1 MPSERN
7 RRKDDTWTTDELNRA
22 LKGSRDDLERKRHR
36 RDGDERRH
44 RDDEDP
50 KERRRPKNE
59 ERKHHRDGSEDKR
72 RHMQD
77 DSERTNLTED
87 DRERQRR
94 ERRERREKKDPS
106 KHEKR
111 EKKRDTPVI
120 EDDDDKRR
128 RHRDRDDE
136 KRGHR
141 DDDRDRHRD
150 RDDDRR
156 KRRDDDKERRH
167 RDDNRKH
174 GRDENDNRRRHR
186 DEDDRDKRKK
196 ESREKDRHR
205 TADDDR
211 DRKRREKRDDS
222 DDRERQR
229 QERREKKE
237 KRDREKKSDRDEEKR
252 DSRKGDRQR
261 DRDDRHR
268 DRNMERKKE
277 EKQEQPT
284 GRKKT
289 RVKRV
294 PKKIQPASRSKV
306 QDPVSEQEEN
316 GDEYNYDD
324 EEFEDYDDD
333 FEPDDDDDDDDDDE
347 RPQQPG
353 SEMDD
358 LLKAMD
364 EENTRLVNGSRHSNR
379 SDSTDASEERYK
391 EPAPKVNRG
400 RTFIDF
406 VSAKQVALNA
416 TTASRTRKR
425 GTDLQKMIELDI
437 ARYDMF
443 DLPPVREYE
452 MYIRS
457 FGRSNTKQAYIQTNE
472 DNIDRDIQTDDI
484 DAKEKWTQHPSEDL
498 LGVGGDGIDPEA
510 ANDNQIISRHG
521 DTVKLAKFVEKIG
534 QTVGFLLDEER
545 DGGDRHNLDNTK
557 SNVGFSD
564 GFTQLGGLKFVGG
577 RHVTQACFCP
587 NQPHMLLTVFSNSAE
602 PSPDNPVDSHGLAC
616 VWNIN
621 DLTYPHR
628 ILCCEAPPTCCCF
641 SPSKAVLA
649 FCGMGDGSVVVWD
662 LREPTSMHR
671 TVSVGDQEHVLRF
684 PTYNTARVL
693 EEENHHSSITTI
705 IPVYSSVVGSR
716 SEDSTDLGSGL
727 SFQLASAEQN
737 AVVNL
742 WVVAEISAPD
752 MAGSESDLGL
762 APGGRIK
769 LLKSSSVILQSPNR
783 AARTKGIIQ
792 AFEMQLLPTDLN
804 HFYVGTDTGCV
815 VHGVRFGSRGFP
827 QGYAPAV
834 ESPVNVTTIDLSP
847 FGSPYLLA
855 GCDNGCLH
863 LYHTGTEHPLLS
875 WPVFSGGRAVRCVRW
890 SRSRPAVFFVL
901 DEDSMVHVFD
911 LLENDSSPVS
921 RDQISPG
928 RAVTM
933 CMTGATPSR
942 PPQLLLALD
951 NGRTEVHT
959 IIKQLSEQQTLEE
972 DFIDKYVDK
981 F

>member
-22 LKGSRDDLERKRHR
+22 LKGSRDDLEKKRHR

-44 RDDEDP
+44 RDDEDR
-50 KERRRPKNE
+50 KERRRPKDDE
-59 ERKHHRDGSEDKR
+59 KKSHRDGSEDKR
-72 RHMQD
+72 RHRRD
-77 DSERTNLTED
+77 DSDRMSLTEEE
-87 DRERQRR
+87 RERQRQ
-94 ERRERREKKDPS
+94 ERRDRREKKDPS
-106 KHEKR
+106 KPEKKEKR
-111 EKKRDTPVI
+111 RDAPVI
-120 EDDDDKRR
+120 EDDDTRR

-136 KRGHR
+136 KRRHQ

-156 KRRDDDKERRH
+156 KRREEKERKH
-167 RDDNRKH
+167 KDD
-174 GRDENDNRRRHR
+174 GRNETDNRRRQR

-205 TADDDR
+205 TDDDR
-211 DRKRREKRDDS
+211 DRRRREKHEDT
-222 DDRERQR
+222 DDRDRQR

-237 KRDREKKSDRDEEKR
+237 KDRDKRSDRDEEKR
-252 DSRKGDRQR
+252 DSRKGDKPR
-261 DRDDRHR
+261 DRSTRSDDRHK
-268 DRNMERKKE
+268 DRNVERKKE
-277 EKQEQPT
+277 EKQSEP
-284 GRKKT
+284 
-289 RVKRV
+289 V
-294 PKKIQPASRSKV
+294 SRSRV
-306 QDPVSEQEEN
+306 QEPESDQEEN

-324 EEFEDYDDD
+324 EDFEDYDDD
-333 FEPDDDDDDDDDDE
+333 FEADDDDTND
-347 RPQQPG
+347 RPQQEEPAATEEPTSRQTFEIIPG
-353 SEMDD
+353 SEMDE

-364 EENTRLVNGSRHSNR
+364 EENTRLANGSRHSNR
-379 SDSTDASEERYK
+379 SDSTDASEERYT

-406 VSAKQVALNA
+406 VSAKQVALNS

-425 GTDLQKMIELDI
+425 GTDLQKMIELDV

-443 DLPPVREYE
+443 DLPPVKEYE

-484 DAKEKWTQHPSEDL
+484 DTKEKWTQHPSEDV

-545 DGGDRHNLDNTK
+545 DGGDRHALDNTK

-564 GFTQLGGLKFVGG
+564 GFTQLGGLKFMEG

-587 NQPHMLLTVFSNSAE
+587 NQPNMLLTIFSHPAQ

-621 DLTYPHR
+621 DVTYPHR
-628 ILCCEAPPTCCCF
+628 ILCCEATPTCCCF
-641 SPSKAVLA
+641 SPAKAALA

-662 LREPTSMHR
+662 LREATSMHR

-705 IPVYSSVVGSR
+705 VPVYSTVVGSK
-716 SEDSTDLGSGL
+716 SEDSSDLGSGL
-727 SFQLASAEQN
+727 SFQLASVEQN

-742 WVVAEISAPD
+742 WVVAEISSPD

-769 LLKSSSVILQSPNR
+769 LLKSSSVTLRSPNR
-783 AARTKGIIQ
+783 AARTKGAIQ

-827 QGYAPAV
+827 QGYAPSV
-834 ESPVNVTTIDLSP
+834 ESPVNVTTIDFSP

-863 LYHTGTEHPLLS
+863 LYHTKSESPLLS
-875 WPVFSGGRAVRCVRW
+875 WPAFSGGRAVCCVRW
-890 SRSRPAVFFVL
+890 SRSRPAVFYVL

-921 RDQISPG
+921 RDQITPG

-933 CMTGATPSR
+933 CLTGATPSR

-959 IIKQLSEQQTLEE
+959 IIQQLSEQQTLEE

>member
-36 RDGDERRH
+36 RDGEERRH
-44 RDDEDP
+44 RDDEDR
-50 KERRRPKNE
+50 KERRRPKDE

-72 RHMQD
+72 RHRQD
-77 DSERTNLTED
+77 DSERINLTED
-87 DRERQRR
+87 ERERQRR

-106 KHEKR
+106 KPEKK
-111 EKKRDTPVI
+111 EKKRDAPVI
-120 EDDDDKRR
+120 EDDDEIRR

-136 KRGHR
+136 KRRHR

-156 KRRDDDKERRH
+156 KRRDDDKERRR
-167 RDDNRKH
+167 RDDDRKH

-237 KRDREKKSDRDEEKR
+237 KKEKKSDRDEEKR

-268 DRNMERKKE
+268 DRNVERKKE
-277 EKQEQPT
+277 EKQSE
-284 GRKKT
+284 
-289 RVKRV
+289 
-294 PKKIQPASRSKV
+294 PASRSKV
-306 QDPVSEQEEN
+306 QDPESEQEED
-316 GDEYNYDD
+316 GDDYNYDE

-333 FEPDDDDDDDDDDE
+333 FEPDDDDGDDE
-347 RPQQPG
+347 RPQQDEPAEAESTLGHIRQIIPG
-353 SEMDD
+353 SEMDQ

-364 EENTRLVNGSRHSNR
+364 EENTRLANGSRHSSR
-379 SDSTDASEERYK
+379 SDSTDASEDRYK

-406 VSAKQVALNA
+406 VSAKQVALNS

-425 GTDLQKMIELDI
+425 GTDLQKMIELDV

-484 DAKEKWTQHPSEDL
+484 DTKEKWTQHPSEDL

-564 GFTQLGGLKFVGG
+564 GFTQLGELKFMEG

-587 NQPHMLLTVFSNSAE
+587 NQQHMLLTVFSNPAE

-641 SPSKAVLA
+641 SPSKAALA
-649 FCGMGDGSVVVWD
+649 FCGMGDGSVVLWD
-662 LREPTSMHR
+662 LREATSMHR
-671 TVSVGDQEHVLRF
+671 TVSVGDQEHVMRF

-705 IPVYSSVVGSR
+705 VPVYSSLVGSK
-716 SEDSTDLGSGL
+716 SEDSSDLGSGL
-727 SFQLASAEQN
+727 SFQLASVEQN

-769 LLKSSSVILQSPNR
+769 LLKSSSVTLQSPNR
-783 AARTKGIIQ
+783 AAKTKGGIQ

-804 HFYVGTDTGCV
+804 HFYIGTDTGCV

-834 ESPVNVTTIDLSP
+834 ESPVNVTTIDFSP

-863 LYHTGTEHPLLS
+863 LYHTGTENPLLS
-875 WPVFSGGRAVRCVRW
+875 WPVFSGGRAVHCVRW
-890 SRSRPAVFFVL
+890 SRSRPAVFYVL
-901 DEDSMVHVFD
+901 DEASMVHVFD

-921 RDQISPG
+921 RDQITPG

-933 CMTGATPSR
+933 CLTGATPSR

>member
-22 LKGSRDDLERKRHR
+22 LKGSRDDLEKKRHR

-44 RDDEDP
+44 RDDEDR
-50 KERRRPKNE
+50 KERRRPKDDE
-59 ERKHHRDGSEDKR
+59 KKSHRDGSEDKR
-72 RHMQD
+72 RHRRD
-77 DSERTNLTED
+77 DSDRMSLTEEE
-87 DRERQRR
+87 RERQRQ
-94 ERRERREKKDPS
+94 ERRDRREKKDPS
-106 KHEKR
+106 KPEKKEKR
-111 EKKRDTPVI
+111 RDAPVI
-120 EDDDDKRR
+120 EDDDTRR

-136 KRGHR
+136 KRRHQ

-156 KRRDDDKERRH
+156 KRREEKERKH
-167 RDDNRKH
+167 KDD
-174 GRDENDNRRRHR
+174 GRNETDNRRRQR

-205 TADDDR
+205 TDDDR
-211 DRKRREKRDDS
+211 DRRRREKHEDT
-222 DDRERQR
+222 DDRDRQR

-237 KRDREKKSDRDEEKR
+237 KDRDKRSDRDEEKR
-252 DSRKGDRQR
+252 DSRKGDKPR
-261 DRDDRHR
+261 DRSTRSDDRHK
-268 DRNMERKKE
+268 DRNVERKKE
-277 EKQEQPT
+277 EKQKQPT
-284 GRKKT
+284 GKRKPSV
-289 RVKRV
+289 RRR
-294 PKKIQPASRSKV
+294 PKKSEPVSRSRV
-306 QDPVSEQEEN
+306 QEPESDQEEN

-324 EEFEDYDDD
+324 EDFEDYDDD
-333 FEPDDDDDDDDDDE
+333 FEADDDDTND

-353 SEMDD
+353 SEMDE

-364 EENTRLVNGSRHSNR
+364 EENTRLANGSRHSNR
-379 SDSTDASEERYK
+379 SDSTDASEERYT

-406 VSAKQVALNA
+406 VSAKQVALNS

-425 GTDLQKMIELDI
+425 GTDLQKMIELDV

-443 DLPPVREYE
+443 DLPPVKEYE

-484 DAKEKWTQHPSEDL
+484 DTKEKWTQHPSEDV

-545 DGGDRHNLDNTK
+545 DGGDRHALDNTK

-564 GFTQLGGLKFVGG
+564 GFTQLGGLKFMEG

-587 NQPHMLLTVFSNSAE
+587 NQPNMLLTIFSHPAQ

-621 DLTYPHR
+621 DVTYPHR
-628 ILCCEAPPTCCCF
+628 ILCCEATPTCCCF
-641 SPSKAVLA
+641 SPAKAALA

-662 LREPTSMHR
+662 LREATSMHR

-705 IPVYSSVVGSR
+705 VPVYSTVVGSK
-716 SEDSTDLGSGL
+716 SEDSSDLGSGL
-727 SFQLASAEQN
+727 SFQLASVEQN

-742 WVVAEISAPD
+742 WVVAEISSPD

-769 LLKSSSVILQSPNR
+769 LLKSSSVTLRSPNR
-783 AARTKGIIQ
+783 AARTKGAIQ

-827 QGYAPAV
+827 QGYAPSV
-834 ESPVNVTTIDLSP
+834 ESPVNVTTIDFSP

-863 LYHTGTEHPLLS
+863 LYHTKSESPLLS
-875 WPVFSGGRAVRCVRW
+875 WPAFSGGRAVCCVRW
-890 SRSRPAVFFVL
+890 SRSRPAVFYVL

-921 RDQISPG
+921 RDQITPG

-933 CMTGATPSR
+933 CLTGATPSR

-959 IIKQLSEQQTLEE
+959 IIQQLSEQQTLEE